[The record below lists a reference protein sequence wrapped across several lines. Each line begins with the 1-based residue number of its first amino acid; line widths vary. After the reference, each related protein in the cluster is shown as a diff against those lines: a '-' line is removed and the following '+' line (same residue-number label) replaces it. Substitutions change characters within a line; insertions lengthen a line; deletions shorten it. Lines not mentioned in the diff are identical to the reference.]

1 MAIQPIS
8 PNPPIFPPSRESAHL
23 PALWKHLS
31 PEQQKQFAQRVA
43 ELIQR
48 IRLSLPRVEEQSHED
63 P

>member
-8 PNPPIFPPSRESAHL
+8 PIQNIFPPSREQANL
-23 PALWKHLS
+23 PMLWKELS
-31 PEQQKQFAQRVA
+31 PEQQKQLAQRMA

-48 IRLSLPRVEEQSHED
+48 IRLSYPPPEEKSHED

>member
-8 PNPPIFPPSRESAHL
+8 PIQSPCPPRQEPPNL
-23 PALWKHLS
+23 PTLWKQLS
-31 PEQQKQFAQRVA
+31 PEQQQQLAQRLA

-48 IRLSLPRVEEQSHED
+48 IRLSHPPAEEKSHED